1 MLRRYEVMFIAHTDL
16 SDDNLNELIERYET
30 IITQAKGIVVK
41 IDKWGARKLAY
52 EIKKQRKG
60 FYVLMDFAGQSDI
73 VLELERMLKIEDKI
87 LKYLT
92 IIKNDN
98 VNLADL
104 EKEIQSNIPTEGKD
118 ETPQTNTYAIS
129 TAADKMPV
137 TEEKEEETADSAK
150 EEKE

>member
-30 IITQAKGIVVK
+30 IITQAKGLIVK
-41 IDKWGARKLAY
+41 TDKWGSRKLAY

-60 FYVLMDFAGQSDI
+60 FYVLMDFAGKSDI
-73 VLELERMLKIEDKI
+73 VLELERMLKIEDKV

-104 EKEIQSNIPTEGKD
+104 EKEIQSNIPTEGKND
-118 ETPQTNTYAIS
+118 TPQTNTYAIS
-129 TAADKMPV
+129 TAADKIAV
-137 TEEKEEETADSAK
+137 NEEETADSAK